1 MNDSKTHIMNK
12 VRFMSEVG
20 KKDVMTRRK
29 AYASDDAIPLDDVIE
44 LYREVILFKR
54 SYKKHFAGY
63 ALINHCYIII
73 HHYFFFF
80 FNKKKKERNIFTL
93 TNLIYMCIYI
103 IICRETFQFEME
115 SWFEPYIEKWLE
127 VTNDKTLDWV
137 NSAINIDEVNLF
149 FFNNFS

>member
-12 VRFMSEVG
+12 VRFMSEEG

-29 AYASDDAIPLDDVIE
+29 AYASDDTIPLDDVIE

-80 FNKKKKERNIFTL
+80 FNKKKKKGIFL
-93 TNLIYMCIYI
+93 H
-103 IICRETFQFEME
+103 
-115 SWFEPYIEKWLE
+115 
-127 VTNDKTLDWV
+127 
-137 NSAINIDEVNLF
+137 
-149 FFNNFS
+149 